1 MRHLILLLA
10 LGASC
15 GIIGFST
22 PSNANDIYLGK
33 HTAAD
38 LEAICTKAGGK
49 FTQDS
54 RSYGCGTDCHGLPG
68 TACSVYCPT
77 GEKCVA
83 QVIGGRRPRHVL
95 DALMGPKHHGG

>member
-1 MRHLILLLA
+1 VRHLIISTILL
-10 LGASC
+10 

-22 PSNANDIYLGK
+22 PSFASDIYLGK

-49 FTQDS
+49 FSQAS
-54 RSYGCGTDCHGLPG
+54 GGYGCGTDCHGGVG

-83 QVIGGRRPRHVL
+83 QVMGARRPRHVL
-95 DALMGPKHHGG
+95 DALTGPKHRGG